1 MRNKIQTLEV
11 NDDSTRQLKSVANMY
26 HVFLHVLL
34 QPSEPR
40 LMTSSS
46 KNVSHL
52 TLIITYKPISPTE
65 LELLV
70 TKAILRSFL

>member
-11 NDDSTRQLKSVANMY
+11 NDDSTCQLKSVANMY
-26 HVFLHVLL
+26 HVLHVLL